1 MRAEAHLIYEAGCS
15 SPLAAKFAWKSGG
28 EVRTASH
35 VYETAPAQAD
45 NSWSFDAGTEPAT
58 LWVEYSAE

>member
-35 VYETAPAQAD
+35 VYETAPAHAD
-45 NSWSFDAGTEPAT
+45 RMAGGVFGLRMVQGRPA
-58 LWVEYSAE
+58 E